1 MRGWGDLPP
10 PHPLSACADA
20 ELPASPPPLFY
31 NVGNGERR
39 QEGSSAQTDAGE
51 GVRLFEDFIIV
62 YLSPHDH
69 SLLVQLHKY

>member
-51 GVRLFEDFIIV
+51 GVTPPPHLQIV
-62 YLSPHDH
+62 SD
-69 SLLVQLHKY
+69 VTNTTFNC